1 VRSFFNKAGY
11 ARLLRGRDN
20 FMKKAINK
28 HTNRVIGCG
37 WFLKE
42 INITFPCE
50 LYYSRTIPKKDIYPI
65 LSQID

>member
-1 VRSFFNKAGY
+1 
-11 ARLLRGRDN
+11 
-20 FMKKAINK
+20 MKKAINK